1 MNTLAPKRQEF
12 QGHPYHMVEP
22 SPWPI
27 LTSFALLTLTTS
39 GVMYFHGYAHALTL
53 VALGFFSTLFAMIL
67 WFRDVSAEGT
77 YLGHH
82 TFAVQK
88 GLSMGVALFIVSEVF
103 FFVSFFWAF
112 YHSALAPTV
121 ELGAHW
127 PPQGIEP
134 LSPYEVP
141 LLNTIILLSS
151 GAAIT
156 FAHHALIGG
165 NRRGTIVGII
175 LTVVLAALFTALQG
189 FEYVEAP
196 FTIADGAYGSTFFMA
211 TGFH

>member
-1 MNTLAPKRQEF
+1 
-12 QGHPYHMVEP
+12 MVEP

-88 GLSMGVALFIVSEVF
+88 GITLGVALFIVSEVF
-103 FFVSFFWAF
+103 FFVSLFWSFF
-112 YHSALAPTV
+112 HSALAPTV

-127 PPQGIEP
+127 PPQGIEA
-134 LSPYEVP
+134 LSPYEIP
-141 LLNTIILLSS
+141 LLNTIVLLSS
-151 GAAIT
+151 GASVT
-156 FAHHALIGG
+156 FAHHSLIQG
-165 NRRGTIVGII
+165 NRRGTILGIVI
-175 LTVVLAALFTALQG
+175 TLLLAALFTSLQA
-189 FEYVEAP
+189 FEYYEAP
-196 FTIADGAYGSTFFMA
+196 FCLADGVYGSTFFMA